1 MCHPAIAWMA
11 SGHRVSRVWCRDP
24 DRRSPRLKDVAEAA
38 GVHISSASRALN
50 ERTAVLLNPAT
61 LERVRETADGLGY
74 RVNGMARALKTRRSM
89 SIGMV
94 VPDITNPFFPPVVR
108 GAEDVLDRAGY
119 SLLLSSS
126 DNDLGKARRQTAAIL
141 EGQADGLLL
150 AMARRGDPL
159 VADLRAGG
167 TPLVLVNRT
176 IDRGGVSA
184 VVPDDF
190 HGAVEAVEH
199 LYALGH
205 RRVAFV
211 GGPLSTSNGARRRA
225 SFDETVQRLG
235 LPEVAALEALAF
247 DEQAGYAAA
256 QTLLTEHPRITGVVA
271 GNDLIAVGII
281 VAAAERGRNCPRDIS
296 VVGFNDMLL
305 ASRLQPPL
313 TTIRIPQ
320 YDVGTRAAELLMA
333 LAAEPAR
340 SPETVLISGELVV
353 RGSTAPPPPAGSPAT
368 PWRAA
373 LPPVGRPC
381 CLTTPASV

>member
-1 MCHPAIAWMA
+1 MTPN
-11 SGHRVSRVWCRDP
+11 
-24 DRRSPRLKDVAEAA
+24 RRSPRLKDVAEAA
-38 GVHISSASRALN
+38 GVHISTASRALN

-126 DNDLGKARRQTAAIL
+126 DNDLGKARRQTAAML

-150 AMARRGDPL
+150 AMARRDDPL
-159 VADLRAGG
+159 VADLPAGG

-190 HGAVEAVEH
+190 HGALEAVEH

-205 RRVAFV
+205 RRLAFV

-333 LAAEPAR
+333 LMAEPAR

-353 RGSTAPPPPAGSPAT
+353 RGSTAPPPAGE
-368 PWRAA
+368 
-373 LPPVGRPC
+373 
-381 CLTTPASV
+381 

>member
-1 MCHPAIAWMA
+1 
-11 SGHRVSRVWCRDP
+11 VTP

-38 GVHISSASRALN
+38 GVHISTASRALN

-126 DNDLGKARRQTAAIL
+126 DNDLGKARRQTAAML

-150 AMARRGDPL
+150 AMARRHDPL

-190 HGAVEAVEH
+190 HGALEAVEH

-205 RRVAFV
+205 RRLAFV

-247 DEQAGYAAA
+247 DEQAGYAVA
-256 QTLLTEHPRITGVVA
+256 QTLHTEHPRITGVVA

-305 ASRLQPPL
+305 AGRLQPPL

-333 LAAEPAR
+333 LVAEPAR
-340 SPETVLISGELVV
+340 RPETVLISGELIV
-353 RGSTAPPPPAGSPAT
+353 RGSTAPPA
-368 PWRAA
+368 
-373 LPPVGRPC
+373 C
-381 CLTTPASV
+381 E

>member
-1 MCHPAIAWMA
+1 
-11 SGHRVSRVWCRDP
+11 
-24 DRRSPRLKDVAEAA
+24 
-38 GVHISSASRALN
+38 
-50 ERTAVLLNPAT
+50 
-61 LERVRETADGLGY
+61 
-74 RVNGMARALKTRRSM
+74 
-89 SIGMV
+89 
-94 VPDITNPFFPPVVR
+94 
-108 GAEDVLDRAGY
+108 
-119 SLLLSSS
+119 
-126 DNDLGKARRQTAAIL
+126 
-141 EGQADGLLL
+141 
-150 AMARRGDPL
+150 
-159 VADLRAGG
+159 
-167 TPLVLVNRT
+167 VLVNRT

-190 HGAVEAVEH
+190 HGALEAVEH

-205 RRVAFV
+205 RRLAFV

-247 DEQAGYAAA
+247 DEQAGYAVA

-305 ASRLQPPL
+305 AGRLQPPL

-333 LAAEPAR
+333 LVAEPAR
-340 SPETVLISGELVV
+340 RPETVLISGELIV
-353 RGSTAPPPPAGSPAT
+353 RGSTAPPA
-368 PWRAA
+368 
-373 LPPVGRPC
+373 C
-381 CLTTPASV
+381 E

>member
-1 MCHPAIAWMA
+1 
-11 SGHRVSRVWCRDP
+11 
-24 DRRSPRLKDVAEAA
+24 VAEAA
-38 GVHISSASRALN
+38 GVHISTASRALN

-126 DNDLGKARRQTAAIL
+126 DNDLGKARRQTAAML

-150 AMARRGDPL
+150 AMARRDDPL

-167 TPLVLVNRT
+167 TPVVLVNRT

-190 HGAVEAVEH
+190 HGALEAVEH

-205 RRVAFV
+205 RRLAFV

-235 LPEVAALEALAF
+235 LPEVAVLEASAF

-305 ASRLQPPL
+305 AGRLQPPL
-313 TTIRIPQ
+313 TTIRFPQ

-333 LAAEPAR
+333 LVAEPAR

-353 RGSTAPPPPAGSPAT
+353 RGSTAPPPAGE
-368 PWRAA
+368 
-373 LPPVGRPC
+373 
-381 CLTTPASV
+381 

>member
-1 MCHPAIAWMA
+1 M
-11 SGHRVSRVWCRDP
+11 
-24 DRRSPRLKDVAEAA
+24 
-38 GVHISSASRALN
+38 HISTASRALN
-50 ERTAVLLNPAT
+50 ERTAALLNPAT

-126 DNDLGKARRQTAAIL
+126 DNDLGRARRQTAAML

-150 AMARRGDPL
+150 AMARRDDPL
-159 VADLRAGG
+159 VAELRAGG

-184 VVPDDF
+184 VIPDDF
-190 HGAVEAVEH
+190 HGALEAVEH

-205 RRVAFV
+205 RRLAFV

-235 LPEVAALEALAF
+235 LPEVAALEAVAF

-256 QTLLTEHPRITGVVA
+256 QTLLAEHPRITGVVA

-305 ASRLQPPL
+305 AGRLQPPL

-333 LAAEPAR
+333 LVADPAR

-353 RGSTAPPPPAGSPAT
+353 RGSTAPPP
-368 PWRAA
+368 
-373 LPPVGRPC
+373 
-381 CLTTPASV
+381 ASD

>member
-1 MCHPAIAWMA
+1 
-11 SGHRVSRVWCRDP
+11 
-24 DRRSPRLKDVAEAA
+24 
-38 GVHISSASRALN
+38 
-50 ERTAVLLNPAT
+50 
-61 LERVRETADGLGY
+61 
-74 RVNGMARALKTRRSM
+74 
-89 SIGMV
+89 
-94 VPDITNPFFPPVVR
+94 
-108 GAEDVLDRAGY
+108 
-119 SLLLSSS
+119 LLSSS
-126 DNDLGKARRQTAAIL
+126 DNDLGKARRQTAAML

-150 AMARRGDPL
+150 AMARRDDPL
-159 VADLRAGG
+159 VAELRAGG

-184 VVPDDF
+184 VIPDDF
-190 HGAVEAVEH
+190 HGATEAVEH

-205 RRVAFV
+205 RRLAFV

-235 LPEVAALEALAF
+235 LPEVASLEASAF

-256 QTLLTEHPRITGVVA
+256 QTLLAEHPRITGVVA

-305 ASRLQPPL
+305 AGRLQPPL

-333 LAAEPAR
+333 LVAEPGR

-353 RGSTAPPPPAGSPAT
+353 RGSTAPPPSGE
-368 PWRAA
+368 
-373 LPPVGRPC
+373 
-381 CLTTPASV
+381 